1 MESGPANGC
10 SHVAQRGRKCFL
22 YFGAHYGWGVPL
34 FVPRGVALEGGRK
47 TVWRS
52 GKGGYSRLVPR
63 HAKTLLV
70 AFVGKDL
77 VWEGGTTC
85 TCFIASYPPTHMLH
99 PYSSCTILGDGGT
112 PGALDGANTSH
123 G

>member
-1 MESGPANGC
+1 M
-10 SHVAQRGRKCFL
+10 
-22 YFGAHYGWGVPL
+22 YFGTDYATGVPL
-34 FVPRGVALEGGRK
+34 IVPRAVPLEGGRK
-47 TVWRS
+47 TLSRW
-52 GKGGYSRLVPR
+52 GGGGYSRLVPR